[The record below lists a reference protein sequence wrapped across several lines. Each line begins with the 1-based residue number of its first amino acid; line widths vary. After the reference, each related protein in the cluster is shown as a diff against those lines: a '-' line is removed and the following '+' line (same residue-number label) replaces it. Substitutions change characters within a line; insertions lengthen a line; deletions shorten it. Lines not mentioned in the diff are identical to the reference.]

1 MEVNR
6 PVATVILLIINAVL
20 IFLFVWPEY
29 NRASAL
35 ELKLREKQAA
45 YNGQSI
51 YYANIAKTLS
61 EIDSRSDVLSKVES
75 ALPDEFV
82 LAPLLYFFQ
91 KKGTEN
97 GLAVKT
103 VIFSRVD
110 PASGNRVT
118 TTSLAKEKEMKDIVL
133 TLDVSGNY
141 QGLKNFLASI
151 ERSARIFE
159 VRNISFNAADLA
171 PGSIAQGQ
179 VKTYNFK
186 LEIVTHS
193 Y

>member
-1 MEVNR
+1 MDINR
-6 PVATVILLIINAVL
+6 PVATVILLIINAMLV
-20 IFLFVWPEY
+20 FLFTWPEY

-51 YYANIAKTLS
+51 YYANISKTLS
-61 EIDSRSDVLSKVES
+61 DIESRSEILTKVES
-75 ALPDEFV
+75 ALPNEFV

-97 GLAVKT
+97 GLAVKNI
-103 VIFSRVD
+103 VFSRLDAV
-110 PASGNRVT
+110 PSRAALAQT
-118 TTSLAKEKEMKDIVL
+118 AKEKEVEDTTL
-133 TLDVSGNY
+133 TLDVFGNY
-141 QGLKNFLASI
+141 QGLKNFLSSV

-171 PGSIAQGQ
+171 PGIVAQGQ

>member
-1 MEVNR
+1 MEINR
-6 PVATVILLIINAVL
+6 PVATVVLLIINAVL

-35 ELKLREKQAA
+35 ELRLREKQAA

-51 YYANIAKTLS
+51 YYANIAKTLL
-61 EIDSRSDVLSKVES
+61 EIDGRSDVLSKVES
-75 ALPDEFV
+75 ALPDEFA

-97 GLAVKT
+97 GLVVKT
-103 VIFSRVD
+103 VVFSRLD
-110 PASGNRVT
+110 PASGNRAT
-118 TTSLAKEKEMKDIVL
+118 TLLPKEREVKNIVL
-133 TLDVSGNY
+133 TLDVFGNY

-151 ERSARIFE
+151 ERSARILE
-159 VRNISFNAADLA
+159 VKSISFNTADVA
-171 PGSIAQGQ
+171 FGNVAQGQ
-179 VKTYNFK
+179 AKTYNFK